1 MTDKLSVVLQRFN
14 DRVRAMNQMRS
25 KDMTMSA
32 EEARN
37 LHAEVFSLLAQIADL
52 SAKVNTEVG
61 EETVVI
67 SMDGGNF

>member
-1 MTDKLSVVLQRFN
+1 MTEKIGVVLQRFN
-14 DRVRAMNQMRS
+14 DRIRAMNQMRS

-37 LHAEVFSLLAQIADL
+37 LHAEVFSLLSQIADL
-52 SAKVNTEVG
+52 SAKVTVDAV

-67 SMDGGNF
+67 NMDGGGF

>member
-1 MTDKLSVVLQRFN
+1 MTEKLGVVLQRFN

-37 LHAEVFSLLAQIADL
+37 LHAEVFSLLSQIADL
-52 SAKVNTEVG
+52 SAKVNAVSS

-67 SMDGGNF
+67 NMDGGGF

>member
-37 LHAEVFSLLAQIADL
+37 LHAEVFSLLSQIADL
-52 SAKVNTEVG
+52 SAKVNAEVD

-67 SMDGGNF
+67 NMDGGNF